1 MINVKTISVTG
12 YEHRIQV
19 DEFFAIQSPDYFL
32 YRKGDKTGFIP
43 KKGFIVEWD
52 DIVGEK

>member
-12 YEHRIQV
+12 YECRIQV
-19 DEFFAIQSPDYFL
+19 DEFHATVSLEYFL
-32 YRKGDKTGFIP
+32 YRKGDRTGFIP

-52 DIVGEK
+52 DVKSVE